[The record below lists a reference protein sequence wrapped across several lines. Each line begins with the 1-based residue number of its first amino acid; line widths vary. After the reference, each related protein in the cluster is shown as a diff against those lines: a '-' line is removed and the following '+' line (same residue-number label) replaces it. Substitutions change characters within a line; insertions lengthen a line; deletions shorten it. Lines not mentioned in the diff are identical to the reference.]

1 MIHSGLVSITF
12 RKLAPQEIVG
22 LVVQAGLAGVEW
34 GGDVHVPHGD
44 LRQAR
49 LVRRMTREAGLRIAA
64 YGSYY
69 RVGAEGTGP
78 FEPILDTA
86 VELGAPLIRVW
97 AGDRPSAD
105 ADAPFRARVV
115 RETRQAADLAARA
128 GVAIAYE
135 FHPRTLTDTG
145 ESARKLLE
153 DVAHDNVGSYWQPPP
168 GASVADNLAGLDAVL
183 PWLRNVHVFTW
194 HGTTGERMD
203 LADGEAGWMRVL
215 RKVASTGCDHFA
227 LVEFVRD
234 DAEEP
239 FLKDAATL
247 RRWLS
252 LLEGSQT

>member
-12 RKLAPQEIVG
+12 RKLSPREIID

-49 LVRRMTREAGLRIAA
+49 LVRRMTREARLRIAA

-69 RVGAEGTGP
+69 RVGAEGAGP
-78 FEPILDTA
+78 FEPILDTT
-86 VELGAPLIRVW
+86 VELGAPLIRAW
-97 AGDRPSAD
+97 AGNRASAD

-115 RETRQAADLAARA
+115 CETQQAADLAARA

-135 FHPRTLTDTG
+135 FHPRTLTDTA

-153 DVAHDNVGSYWQPPP
+153 DVAHENVGSYWQPPP
-168 GASVADNLAGLDAVL
+168 GASVLDNLAGLDAVL

-194 HGTTGERMD
+194 HRTTGERMP

-215 RKVASTGCDHFA
+215 RKAASTGRDHFA

-234 DAEEP
+234 DAEEA

-252 LLEGSQT
+252 LLEGSQI

>member
-12 RKLAPQEIVG
+12 RKLAPQEIVH
-22 LVVQAGLAGVEW
+22 LVAQAGLAGVEW

-49 LVRRMTREAGLRIAA
+49 LIHRMTQEAGLRIAA

-69 RVGAEGTGP
+69 RVGVEGTGP

-97 AGDRPSAD
+97 AGGRASAD

-115 RETRQAADLAARA
+115 RETRQAADLAAHA
-128 GVAIAYE
+128 DVVIAYE

-145 ESARKLLE
+145 ESARRLLE
-153 DVAHDNVGSYWQPPP
+153 DVAHDDVGSYWQPPP
-168 GASVADNLAGLDAVL
+168 GASVADNLAGLAAVL

-194 HGTTGERMD
+194 HGTTGEQLP

-215 RKVASTGCDHFA
+215 RKVASTGRDHFA
-227 LVEFVRD
+227 MVEFVRD
-234 DAEEP
+234 DAEES
-239 FLKDAATL
+239 FFRDAATL

-252 LLEGSQT
+252 LLDRRQI

>member
-12 RKLAPQEIVG
+12 RKLSPREIVD

-49 LVRRMTREAGLRIAA
+49 LVRRLTREAGLRIAA

-69 RVGAEGTGP
+69 RVGADGTGP

-97 AGDRPSAD
+97 AGDRASAD

-115 RETRQAADLAARA
+115 RETQQAADLAAGA
-128 GVAIAYE
+128 GIAIAYE
-135 FHPRTLTDTG
+135 FHPRTLTDTD
-145 ESARKLLE
+145 ESARRLLE
-153 DVAHDNVGSYWQPPP
+153 DVAHENVGSYWQPPP
-168 GASVADNLAGLDAVL
+168 GASMADNLAGLDAVL

-194 HGTTGERMD
+194 HRTTGERVP

-215 RKVASTGCDHFA
+215 RKVASTGRDHFA

-234 DAEEP
+234 DAEES
-239 FLKDAATL
+239 FLHDAATL

-252 LLEGSQT
+252 LLDRRQI

>member
-12 RKLAPQEIVG
+12 RKLVPREIVH
-22 LVVQAGLAGVEW
+22 LVAQAGLVGVEW

-49 LVRRMTREAGLRIAA
+49 LVRRMTQEAGLRIAA

-69 RVGAEGTGP
+69 RVGVEGTGP

-97 AGDRPSAD
+97 AGDRPSAG
-105 ADAPFRARVV
+105 AGAPFRARVV
-115 RETRQAADLAARA
+115 RETRRAADMAA
-128 GVAIAYE
+128 GVGIAIAYE

-145 ESARKLLE
+145 ESARRLLE
-153 DVAHDNVGSYWQPPP
+153 DVAHDDVGSYWQPPP

-194 HGTTGERMD
+194 HGTTGERMP
-203 LADGEAGWMRVL
+203 LADGETGWMRAL
-215 RKVASTGCDHFA
+215 RKVASTGRDHFA

>member
-12 RKLAPQEIVG
+12 RQLAPREIVG
-22 LVVQAGLAGVEW
+22 LAVQAGLAGIEW

-49 LVRRMTREAGLRIAA
+49 LVHRMTQEAGLRIAA

-69 RVGAEGTGP
+69 RVGVEGTGP

-97 AGDRPSAD
+97 AGDRASAD

-115 RETRQAADLAARA
+115 RETRQAADLAAGA

-145 ESARKLLE
+145 ESARRLLE

-194 HGTTGERMD
+194 HGTTGERMP

-215 RKVASTGCDHFA
+215 RKVASTGRDHFA
-227 LVEFVRD
+227 MVEFVRD
-234 DAEEP
+234 DAEESL
-239 FLKDAATL
+239 FRDAATL

-252 LLEGSQT
+252 LLDRRQT

>member
-12 RKLAPQEIVG
+12 RKLAPREIVA
-22 LVVQAGLAGVEW
+22 LVAQAGLAGVEW

-97 AGDRPSAD
+97 AGDRASAG
-105 ADAPFRARVV
+105 AGAPFRARVV
-115 RETRQAADLAARA
+115 RETRRIADLAARA
-128 GVAIAYE
+128 SVAVAYE

-145 ESARKLLE
+145 ESARRLLE
-153 DVAHDNVGSYWQPPP
+153 DVAHDDVGSYWQPPP

-215 RKVASTGCDHFA
+215 RKAASTGRDHFA

-252 LLEGSQT
+252 LLEGSRI

>member
-12 RKLAPQEIVG
+12 RKLSPQEIVD

-49 LVRRMTREAGLRIAA
+49 LVRRMTQEAGLRIAA

-69 RVGAEGTGP
+69 RVGAEGAGP

-97 AGDRPSAD
+97 AGDRASAD
-105 ADAPFRARVV
+105 ADAQFRARVV
-115 RETRQAADLAARA
+115 RESRRAADLAA
-128 GVAIAYE
+128 GVGIAIAYE

-168 GASVADNLAGLDAVL
+168 GSSMAGNLAGLDAVL

-194 HGTTGERMD
+194 HRTTGERMP
-203 LADGEAGWMRVL
+203 LADGEAGWMRYL
-215 RKVASTGCDHFA
+215 RKAASTGRDHFA
-227 LVEFVRD
+227 LVEFVRN
-234 DAEEP
+234 DAEDA
-239 FLKDAATL
+239 FLQDAATL

-252 LLEGSQT
+252 LLDRSQI

>member
-12 RKLAPQEIVG
+12 RKLSPREIID
-22 LVVQAGLAGVEW
+22 LVAQAGLVGVEW

-49 LVRRMTREAGLRIAA
+49 LVRRMTQEAGLRIAA

-69 RVGAEGTGP
+69 RVGVEGTGP

-97 AGDRPSAD
+97 AGDRPSAG
-105 ADAPFRARVV
+105 AGAPFRARVV
-115 RETRQAADLAARA
+115 RETRRAADMAA
-128 GVAIAYE
+128 GVGIAIAYE

-145 ESARKLLE
+145 ESARRLLE
-153 DVAHDNVGSYWQPPP
+153 DVAHDDVGSYWQPPP

-194 HGTTGERMD
+194 HGTTGERMP
-203 LADGEAGWMRVL
+203 LADGETGWMRAL
-215 RKVASTGCDHFA
+215 RKVASTGRDHFA